1 MAERAV
7 VVGSGPGASTAAMVL
22 ADAGWDV
29 VIFEKG
35 RNLFAGALT
44 EPAPETL
51 FSNDELK
58 MRRGFGGPDLDGEP
72 RTFRSSAD
80 DPEPLSV
87 GDLNTLP
94 TTVAGGTVHWDAK
107 TPRFWDID
115 FKKLSMLGPIDG
127 AEIADWPFAYSE
139 IAPYYDVMEQLIG
152 VQGDADVLAEG
163 PAGLHAP
170 RSGPFPMPPGAPMYG
185 STLLAEGARRQG
197 LHPYPF
203 TQAIN
208 SQLYDG
214 RPACIDCG
222 FCSGFGCPIHD
233 RGSALVPLRHALL
246 TGNVELRDEAMVT
259 RIEHDGSRATGVSWV
274 DADGD
279 EHTEP
284 ADFVVL
290 GAGAIE
296 SPRLVLLSDVEDS
309 NGWIGAGTMFHWFTD
324 GFGIW
329 LSERIHAGRGRDSSH
344 AIDDFCDPDF
354 PGAREAAAAAGLP
367 YFRGGI
373 VEMGG
378 TTHLMDEA
386 LQYVELMEIFDADK
400 PFGRRFKDLMR
411 LSALRDRLTGS
422 VMIAEDLNQ
431 RSNRVDLDPTVRDR
445 YGLPV
450 AAVTYAPHA
459 HELVAQ
465 EFYTPH
471 LVGLIDAAGADVA
484 GATAQT
490 GTPDKPAPTG
500 SIVPGGAHLHGGL
513 RMSRG
518 PTDGATDEY
527 GRLWALPNVGV
538 ADSSVFPT
546 SGAHNPTLT
555 IFTTALRNARSWA
568 GVEGDPTL
576 PATFSEGQSGS
587 NDGGDGAGAAIAA
600 GVGAAALGGAAA
612 VSWHRARRRGQAS
625 PDEPV

>member
-1 MAERAV
+1 
-7 VVGSGPGASTAAMVL
+7 MVL
-22 ADAGWDV
+22 AGAGWDV
-29 VIFEKG
+29 VILEKG
-35 RNLFAGALT
+35 RNLFAGELT
-44 EPAPETL
+44 EAAPRTL

-58 MRRGFGGPDLDGEP
+58 MRRGFGGPDTDGEP
-72 RTFRSSAD
+72 RTFRSSPD
-80 DPEPLSV
+80 DVDPLSV

-115 FKKLSMLGPIDG
+115 FEKLAMLGPIDG
-127 AEIADWPFAYSE
+127 ADVVDWPFDYEE
-139 IAPYYDVMEQLIG
+139 IAPYYDVVEQLIG

-163 PAGLHAP
+163 PAGAHAP

-185 STLLAEGARRQG
+185 STLLAEGARSRG
-197 LHPYPF
+197 MHPYPF

-208 SQLYDG
+208 SQAYDG

-233 RGSALVPLRHALL
+233 RGSALIPLRHALL

-259 RIEHDGSRATGVSWV
+259 RIEHDGTRATGVRWV
-274 DADGD
+274 DAAGE
-279 EHTEP
+279 EHGEA

-296 SPRLVLLSDVEDS
+296 SPRLALLSDIDDPD
-309 NGWIGAGTMFHWFTD
+309 GHLGAGTMFHWFTD

-367 YFRGGI
+367 YLRGGI

-378 TTHLMDEA
+378 TTHLIDEA
-386 LQYVELMEIFDADK
+386 AQYVELMEIFDADK

-411 LSALRDRLTGS
+411 LSALRDRLTGA
-422 VMIAEDLNQ
+422 VMISEDLRQ
-431 RSNRVDLDPTVRDR
+431 RSNRVGLDPDVRDR

-450 AAVTYAPHA
+450 AAVTYAPHD

-471 LVGLIDAAGADVA
+471 LVGLIEAAGADVA

-490 GTPDKPAPTG
+490 GTPARPAPTG
-500 SIVPGGAHLHGGL
+500 SVVPGGAHLMGGL
-513 RMSRG
+513 CMS
-518 PTDGATDEY
+518 TDAGGGATDGF
-527 GRLWALPNVGV
+527 GRLWSLDNVGV
-538 ADSSVFPT
+538 ADASVFPT

-555 IFTTALRNARSWA
+555 IFTTALRNARAWA
-568 GVEGDPTL
+568 GLEGPPSL
-576 PATFSEGQSGS
+576 PATFEGSEGT
-587 NDGGDGAGAAIAA
+587 GAGGSTGSGDATGAVIAA
-600 GVGAAALGGAAA
+600 TAGAAALGGAAV
-612 VSWHRARRRGQAS
+612 VSARRAKHRRQAPPGEAS
-625 PDEPV
+625 T

>member
-7 VVGSGPGASTAAMVL
+7 VVGSGPGAATAAMVL
-22 ADAGWDV
+22 AGAGFDV
-29 VIFEKG
+29 VIMEKG

-58 MRRGFGGPDLDGEP
+58 MRRGFGGPDLEGEP
-72 RTFRSSAD
+72 RTFRGSTD
-80 DPEPLSV
+80 DVEPISI
-87 GDLNTLP
+87 GDVNTLP

-115 FKKLSMLGPIDG
+115 FNKRSLLGPIDG
-127 AEIADWPFAYSE
+127 ADVIDWPFDYDE
-139 IAPYYDVMEQLIG
+139 LAPFYDAMERLIG
-152 VQGDADVLAEG
+152 VQGDADALAEG
-163 PAGLHAP
+163 PAGRYAP
-170 RSGPFPMPPGAPMYG
+170 RNAPFPMPPGAQMY
-185 STLLAEGARRQG
+185 SSRLLADGARAQG

-203 TQAIN
+203 MMAIN
-208 SQLYDG
+208 SALYDD
-214 RPACIDCG
+214 RPACINCG

-246 TGNVELRDEAMVT
+246 TGNAELRDEAMVT
-259 RIEHDGSRATGVSWV
+259 RIEHDGKQATGVRWV
-274 DADGD
+274 DADGA

-284 ADFVVL
+284 ADLVVL

-296 SPRLVLLSDVEDS
+296 SPRLVLLSDVDDPD
-309 NGWIGAGTMFHWFTD
+309 GWIGAGTMFHWFTD

-329 LSERIHAGRGRDSSH
+329 LSERIHADRGRDTTQ

-354 PGAREAAAAAGLP
+354 PGARDAAAEAGLP

-378 TTHLMDEA
+378 TTHLLDEA
-386 LQYVELMEIFDADK
+386 LQYVDLMEIFDAEK
-400 PFGRRFKDLMR
+400 PFGHRFKELMR
-411 LSALRDRLTGS
+411 LSALRDRLAGAA
-422 VMIAEDLNQ
+422 MIAEDLGQ
-431 RSNRVDLDPTVRDR
+431 RTNRVELDPDVRDR

-450 AAVTYAPHA
+450 AAITYAPHTY
-459 HELVAQ
+459 ELAAQ
-465 EFYTPH
+465 EFYIPH
-471 LVGLIDAAGADVA
+471 LIALMEAAGADVA

-500 SIVPGGAHLHGGL
+500 SVVPSGAHLQGGL
-513 RMSRG
+513 RMSEDRSA
-518 PTDGATDEY
+518 GATDEF

-538 ADSSVFPT
+538 ADASVFPT

-555 IFTTALRNARSWA
+555 IFTTAFRNARAWA
-568 GVEGDPTL
+568 GLEGAPTL
-576 PATFSEGQSGS
+576 PATFTEDRGS
-587 NDGGDGAGAAIAA
+587 DGSDSNVPGAAIAGA
-600 GVGAAALGGAAA
+600 GAAAALGGAAA
-612 VSWHRARRRGQAS
+612 WSWHRTRRRQVS
-625 PDEPV
+625 PNEPS